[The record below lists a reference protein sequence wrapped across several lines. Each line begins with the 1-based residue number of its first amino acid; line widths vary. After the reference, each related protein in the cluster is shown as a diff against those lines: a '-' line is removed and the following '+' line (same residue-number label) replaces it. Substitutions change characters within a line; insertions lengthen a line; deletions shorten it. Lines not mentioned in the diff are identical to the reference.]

1 MEKNTPLSGRLAL
14 VTGAAQGIGA
24 AIARRLAADGA
35 DVAVNDLTEGEK
47 LAEVVAATGGFPAV
61 GDVSAPDVATLVD
74 AIESDRGPVDVLV
87 CNAAYMSMAPFVDD
101 ERLREEQL
109 NDDTDERLREEQSTE
124 DDWWRVVEVNLAGTF
139 RLIQA
144 VLPGMRRS
152 GGGNIV
158 VIASEWG
165 VIGWPEASAYSASK
179 AGLIALVKTLGREL
193 APANITV
200 NAVAPGVVDTPQLLV
215 DAASAGVSLDE
226 MRRRYGTDIPM
237 GRIGRPEEIASAVA
251 LLARNDVG
259 AMVGQTLQINGGS
272 TRCRV

>member
-1 MEKNTPLSGRLAL
+1 MENTPLSGRLAL

-24 AIARRLAADGA
+24 AVARRLAADGA
-35 DVAVNDLTEGEK
+35 TVAVNDLSDGES

-61 GDVSAPDVATLVD
+61 GDVSALDVAALVD
-74 AIESDRGPVDVLV
+74 GIESARGPVDVLV
-87 CNAAYMSMAPFVDD
+87 CNAAYMSMAGFLDD
-101 ERLREEQL
+101 
-109 NDDTDERLREEQSTE
+109 DE

-144 VLPGMRRS
+144 VLPGMRRT

-179 AGLIALVKTLGREL
+179 AGLVALVKTLGREL
-193 APANITV
+193 ARENITV

-215 DAASAGVSLDE
+215 DAASAGVSLEE
-226 MRRRYGTDIPM
+226 MHRRYGADIPM
-237 GRIGRPEEIASAVA
+237 GRIGRPEEVASAVA
-251 LLARNDVG
+251 LLVRNDIG

>member
-1 MEKNTPLSGRLAL
+1 MEEPLSGRLAL

-35 DVAVNDLTEGEK
+35 TVAVNDLTDGES

-74 AIESDRGPVDVLV
+74 AIEKDRGPVDVLV
-87 CNAAYMSMAPFVDD
+87 CNAAYMSMAPFTAD

-109 NDDTDERLREEQSTE
+109 DDDEE
-124 DDWWRVVEVNLAGTF
+124 DWWKVVEVNLAGTF

-144 VLPGMRRS
+144 VLPGMRRA
-152 GGGNIV
+152 GGGNVV
-158 VIASEWG
+158 VITSEWG
-165 VIGWPEASAYSASK
+165 VVGWPEASAYSASK

-193 APANITV
+193 ARENITV

-215 DAASAGVSLDE
+215 DAASAGVPLDE
-226 MRRRYGTDIPM
+226 MRRRYGAGIPT

-251 LLARNDVG
+251 LLARNDIG
-259 AMVGQTLQINGGS
+259 AMVGQTLQVNGGS

>member
-1 MEKNTPLSGRLAL
+1 METPLRCRLAL

-35 DVAVNDLTEGEK
+35 DVAVNDLTDGES
-47 LAEVVAATGGFPAV
+47 LAEVVTATGGFPAV

-87 CNAAYMSMAPFVDD
+87 CNAAYMSMAPFTDD
-101 ERLREEQL
+101 
-109 NDDTDERLREEQSTE
+109 DE

-144 VLPGMRRS
+144 VLPGMRRA

-165 VIGWPEASAYSASK
+165 VVGWPEASAYSASK

-193 APANITV
+193 ARENITV

-215 DAASAGVSLDE
+215 DAAAAGVSLDE

-251 LLARNDVG
+251 LLARNDIG

-272 TRCRV
+272 TRCRA

>member
-1 MEKNTPLSGRLAL
+1 METPLRGRLAL

-35 DVAVNDLTEGEK
+35 DVAVNDLTDGES

-87 CNAAYMSMAPFVDD
+87 CNAAYMSMAPFTDD
-101 ERLREEQL
+101 
-109 NDDTDERLREEQSTE
+109 DE

-144 VLPGMRRS
+144 VLPGMRRA

-165 VIGWPEASAYSASK
+165 VVGWPEASAYSASK

-193 APANITV
+193 ARENITV

-251 LLARNDVG
+251 LLARNDIG